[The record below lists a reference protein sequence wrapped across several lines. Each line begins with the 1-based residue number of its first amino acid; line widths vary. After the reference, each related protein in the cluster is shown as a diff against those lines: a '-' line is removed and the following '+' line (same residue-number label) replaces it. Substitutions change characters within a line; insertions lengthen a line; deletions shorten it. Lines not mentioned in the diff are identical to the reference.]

1 VTPGAG
7 RRPGPNAEIGE
18 AQGLARLRS
27 WLRARP
33 VPEGIRITRVGLWY
47 LLFALLVAAAAVNT
61 GNNALYM
68 VVAVMLALLVVSG
81 FVSRANLTRLELEVS
96 LPAEVFARRPAAI
109 AFTLQHRGRLFP
121 RWLLVLQMGP
131 GGPPRLVP
139 FLPVQGVARGA
150 TEILASRRG
159 RYRIGH
165 AHFSSL
171 FPLGLFRKGLRYPMG
186 IDLLVYPE
194 LFPGAGVELDR
205 GGLAGE
211 ESSRRAGWGHEL
223 HALRAFRPGDD
234 PRWIHWRKSARSGEL
249 IFTERE
255 AEETQRLSILLDN
268 GLPPGLSAEHLERFE
283 RLVSEAASA
292 AVDHLERGFEVELV
306 TRTAAVPFG
315 GGIRQRRTILETLAL
330 LESAP
335 RRRTALVPGDPR
347 AKLLRLGLGSG
358 SGSGEAAA

>member
-1 VTPGAG
+1 MGAA
-7 RRPGPNAEIGE
+7 R
-18 AQGLARLRS
+18 GLARLRA

-81 FVSRANLTRLELEVS
+81 FVSRANLTRLELELS
-96 LPAEVFARRPAAI
+96 LPAEIFARRPAVV
-109 AFTLQHRGRLFP
+109 AFTLRHRGRLFP
-121 RWLLVLQMGP
+121 RWLLVLQVGP
-131 GGPPRLVP
+131 GGRPRLVP
-139 FLPVQGVARGA
+139 FLPVKGVARGA
-150 TEILASRRG
+150 TELLVSRRG
-159 RYRIGH
+159 RHRIGH
-165 AHFSSL
+165 SHFSSL
-171 FPLGLFRKGLRYPMG
+171 FPLGLFRKGLRYPAG

-194 LFPGAGVELDR
+194 LFPGAGVELER

-234 PRWIHWRKSARSGEL
+234 PRWVHWRKSARTGDL

-255 AEETQRLSILLDN
+255 AEETLRLSILLDN
-268 GLPPGLSAEHLERFE
+268 GLPTGVTEEQLERFE

-315 GGIRQRRTILETLAL
+315 GGARQRRTILETLAL

-335 RRRTALVPGDPR
+335 RRRSALLPGDPR
-347 AKLLRLGLGSG
+347 AKLLRLGLGS
-358 SGSGEAAA
+358 SEAAA